1 MENVSNAEYQIYKF
15 SSLKNVWKLNT
26 EYPIVIFSHNYSQ
39 IICDNIAAQDHN
51 TSNPRERERVTA
63 MGGAIKENRVG
74 GVLIP
79 TRYFIHPKFLNDWG
93 ILNVTSGV
101 SETFY

>member
-1 MENVSNAEYQIYKF
+1 MANLGDSRAVASVARADKT
-15 SSLKNVWKLNT
+15 LTV
-26 EYPIVIFSHNYSQ
+26 
-39 IICDNIAAQDHN
+39 DHN

-79 TRYFIHPKFLNDWG
+79 TR
-93 ILNVTSGV
+93 
-101 SETFY
+101 

>member
-1 MENVSNAEYQIYKF
+1 MIKHGDLVLANLGDGRCVASCAGQGGGRQL
-15 SSLKNVWKLNT
+15 S
-26 EYPIVIFSHNYSQ
+26 
-39 IICDNIAAQDHN
+39 QDHN

-93 ILNVTSGV
+93 ILNVTGV